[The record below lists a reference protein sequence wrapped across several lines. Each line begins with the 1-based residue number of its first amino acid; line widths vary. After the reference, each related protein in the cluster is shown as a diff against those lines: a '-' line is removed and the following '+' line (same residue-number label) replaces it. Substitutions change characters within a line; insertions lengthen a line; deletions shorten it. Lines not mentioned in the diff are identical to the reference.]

1 MLMKI
6 YLRKNGHI
14 EIIMTISKAVVNLYN
29 TINGKL
35 KYSC

>member
-1 MLMKI
+1 MKI

-14 EIIMTISKAVVNLYN
+14 EITIISKAVVNLYN